1 MLHLLR
7 TIVVAIVSAWGVVRA
22 AEEAFGAWVRRSSR
36 PRDLTGVAWA

>member
-7 TIVVAIVSAWGVVRA
+7 TVVVAIVSAWGVVRA
-22 AEEAFGAWVRRSSR
+22 AEEALAAWVRRSSR